1 MFLFFLL
8 GFALFLLY
16 TLIVAQIDRSERRIT
31 ITPIQVEL
39 LTEAFAKTWNR
50 PPTDEEIEGQI
61 EYFIRDEVFFKEAIT
76 MGLDKS
82 DLVVKRRMR
91 QLIELMMDN
100 VTSVYPS
107 ESQLNTYLSDNPDKF
122 RQDPVI
128 SFQHIYFAE
137 NGREAA
143 MTQLYN
149 INNNLPVDENSFGNL
164 SLLPSS
170 FSNEQ
175 YFRIK
180 RSFGEKFA
188 ESVFKLDSIK
198 WQGPIKSAYG
208 WHLVKV
214 THINPGYVPELSE
227 IWDLVEREWSVEEK
241 KMKKDQQYQKIKEKY
256 IIAYENE
263 E

>member
-107 ESQLNTYLSDNPDKF
+107 ESQLNTYLSDNPDKLLDRITWYEANILNKESLKDAF
-122 RQDPVI
+122 KDVRQFKHQHFYVI
-128 SFQHIYFAE
+128 
-137 NGREAA
+137 NG
-143 MTQLYN
+143 
-149 INNNLPVDENSFGNL
+149 
-164 SLLPSS
+164 
-170 FSNEQ
+170 
-175 YFRIK
+175 
-180 RSFGEKFA
+180 
-188 ESVFKLDSIK
+188 
-198 WQGPIKSAYG
+198 
-208 WHLVKV
+208 
-214 THINPGYVPELSE
+214 
-227 IWDLVEREWSVEEK
+227 
-241 KMKKDQQYQKIKEKY
+241 
-256 IIAYENE
+256 
-263 E
+263 